1 MTSQEME
8 MMTQYFYEQDYSN
21 CSDWSV
27 LFSTSLDFTNAVLD
41 KTNPMHEQAKTI
53 YMNISGGNQEPAKIK
68 LNPDWYKAVDDN
80 FLNNPN
86 K

>member
-1 MTSQEME
+1 MTYEQME
-8 MMTQYFYEQDYSN
+8 LMTEYFQEQDYSN
-21 CSDWSV
+21 CKDWSV
-27 LFSTSLDFTNAVLD
+27 LFSNSLDFTNAVLD
-41 KTNPMHEQAKTI
+41 KSNPMHEQAKTI
-53 YMNISGGNQEPAKIK
+53 YMNITGGNKETVTPK